1 MGFKRPEVQIFSLRP
16 KNSRK
21 QLRLFLFSLSEKFS
35 FRRPEMTRFPYFIFT
50 HCRFRFFRFTYSVL
64 SRGKTLFRRGFFL
77 LTVLFIS
84 RKRRRSLQIFSLRPK
99 NSRMQ
104 LRLFLFSL
112 SEKFSFR
119 RPERTR
125 FPYFIFTRLYFRFSL
140 LLTRFCRGAKRYSV
154 AAFILRSY
162 LFSRNSRRSLQI
174 FSLRPKNSRMQLR
187 LFLFRLSEK
196 FSFRRPEMTRFPYF
210 IFTRLY
216 FRFSLLL
223 TRSYRGAKRYSVAAF
238 YFTVLLLSRKIF
250 IVSRRELQIQVWL
263 LQKE

>member
-35 FRRPEMTRFPYFIFT
+35 FRRPERTRFPYFIFT

-64 SRGKTLFRRGFFL
+64 SRGKTLFRRGFFIL
-77 LTVLFIS
+77 RFYLFS
-84 RKRRRSLQIFSLRPK
+84 RNSRRSLQIFSLRPK
-99 NSRMQ
+99 NSRKQ

-125 FPYFIFTRLYFRFSL
+125 FPYFIFTHCRFRFF
-140 LLTRFCRGAKRYSV
+140 RFTYSV
-154 AAFILRSY
+154 LSRGKTLFRRGFFILRFY

-174 FSLRPKNSRMQLR
+174 FSLRPKNSRKQLR
-187 LFLFRLSEK
+187 LFLFSLSEK
-196 FSFRRPEMTRFPYF
+196 FSFRNHN
-210 IFTRLY
+210 IL
-216 FRFSLLL
+216 
-223 TRSYRGAKRYSVAAF
+223 
-238 YFTVLLLSRKIF
+238 RKIF

>member
-35 FRRPEMTRFPYFIFT
+35 FRRPERTRFFLLYFYPPIFPL
-50 HCRFRFFRFTYSVL
+50 FSFTYSVL

-99 NSRMQ
+99 NSRKQ

-112 SEKFSFR
+112 SEKFSFHNHN
-119 RPERTR
+119 
-125 FPYFIFTRLYFRFSL
+125 
-140 LLTRFCRGAKRYSV
+140 
-154 AAFILRSY
+154 ILR
-162 LFSRNSRRSLQI
+162 
-174 FSLRPKNSRMQLR
+174 
-187 LFLFRLSEK
+187 E
-196 FSFRRPEMTRFPYF
+196 
-210 IFTRLY
+210 
-216 FRFSLLL
+216 
-223 TRSYRGAKRYSVAAF
+223 
-238 YFTVLLLSRKIF
+238 IF

-263 LQKE
+263 LRKE

>member
-21 QLRLFLFSLSEKFS
+21 QLRLFLFRLSEKFS
-35 FRRPEMTRFPYFIFT
+35 FRRPERTRFPYFIFT

-84 RKRRRSLQIFSLRPK
+84 RKSRRSLQIFSLRPK
-99 NSRMQ
+99 NSRKQ

-125 FPYFIFTRLYFRFSL
+125 FPYFIFTRRYFRLSL
-140 LLTRFCRGAKRYSV
+140 LLTQSYRGAKRYSV
-154 AAFILRSY
+154 AAFLFYGLIYY
-162 LFSRNSRRSLQI
+162 LVIVAAPYKSSHSDQ
-174 FSLRPKNSRMQLR
+174 KNSRKQLR

-196 FSFRRPEMTRFPYF
+196 FSFRNHN
-210 IFTRLY
+210 IL
-216 FRFSLLL
+216 
-223 TRSYRGAKRYSVAAF
+223 
-238 YFTVLLLSRKIF
+238 RKIF